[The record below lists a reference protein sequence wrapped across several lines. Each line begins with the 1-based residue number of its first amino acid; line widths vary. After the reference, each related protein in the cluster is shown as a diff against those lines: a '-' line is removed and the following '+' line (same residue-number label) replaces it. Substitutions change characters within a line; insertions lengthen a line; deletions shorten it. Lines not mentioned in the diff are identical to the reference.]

1 MCADPWPPQSLPGQ
15 STGKP
20 LVKKAASIQ
29 GLPESNQPCCHPQLK
44 RARVMGNALMRQKG

>member
-29 GLPESNQPCCHPQLK
+29 GLPESNQSCCDPQLN
-44 RARVMGNALMRQKG
+44 RVRVMGNALMRQKG